1 MKSASRLEIGVDC
14 TLAKTTT
21 RRLADEVYPK
31 RAGLPMLVAEGRTD
45 GGGLGAAGGDGTGD
59 GDRE

>member
-1 MKSASRLEIGVDC
+1 MKSASRLEIGVHC

-21 RRLADEVYPK
+21 RRLADEVYHK
-31 RAGLPMLVAEGRTD
+31 WAGLPMRVAEAGTD
-45 GGGLGAAGGDGTGD
+45 GGGLGAAGGDGAGD